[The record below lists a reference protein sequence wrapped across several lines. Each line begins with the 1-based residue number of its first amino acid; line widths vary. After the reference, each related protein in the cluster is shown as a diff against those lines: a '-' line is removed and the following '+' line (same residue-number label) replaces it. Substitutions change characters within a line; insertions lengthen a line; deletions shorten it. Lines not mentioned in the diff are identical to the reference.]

1 MAACISPGGRTRFSL
16 MMVRAQEEGVR
27 TQRPRVTRR
36 ESAGRVPGREARQP
50 SPTPAAVSTHVR
62 LFWGRKRGA
71 PASSCCSCGAPDP
84 PSRTPAVRA
93 GTGGSACVG
102 PRGDGALRD
111 RPARL
116 RGVGGSF
123 PAAPSVGR
131 KGTSAKRRR
140 SGLMDEG
147 SLAGPQRLGPSAPRT
162 GADPPGGPY
171 LLEGLPSSLNPC
183 PLNHYHYFL
192 ITLGEATLG

>member
-1 MAACISPGGRTRFSL
+1 MCG
-16 MMVRAQEEGVR
+16 
-27 TQRPRVTRR
+27 TQRRQCP
-36 ESAGRVPGREARQP
+36 AR
-50 SPTPAAVSTHVR
+50 
-62 LFWGRKRGA
+62 
-71 PASSCCSCGAPDP
+71 PASSL
-84 PSRTPAVRA
+84 A
-93 GTGGSACVG
+93 GGGGQFSGG
-102 PRGDGALRD
+102 PLSG
-111 RPARL
+111 
-116 RGVGGSF
+116 
-123 PAAPSVGR
+123 
-131 KGTSAKRRR
+131 KGTFAKRRQ